1 MKLTASYNLLYTDWY
16 VGEFFKKFL
25 DHLQNNS
32 GIEIEYV
39 HLNEL
44 AKKFNTSN
52 DYSNG
57 LPSFFSP
64 YNFLLINEDN
74 NKTFVHSW
82 HDYAPAIL
90 PNGSGIENFDVVK
103 FSCVSRLDQDI
114 IDSYKGN
121 AKIQP
126 SVYILESLSDFD
138 FVEKYRF
145 NEKTIDKVYFNAL
158 CHGIRE
164 RFIDVLSKSE
174 KFNVKKKDKGGWLP
188 KEKYYEEMSNHKF
201 GLNLDGVAKICY
213 RDLESFGL
221 GTLLIREYLNVL
233 TYEPLESGKHYVQL
247 IDDDIKSKIS
257 DDSQTPYIIEK
268 LETGINEIV
277 TSGQYEYI
285 INEAR
290 GWYDRNC
297 LPENQIKI
305 MTSFLED
312 FEIFK

>member
-1 MKLTASYNLLYTDWY
+1 MKLTASYHHLYHDWY
-16 VGEFFKKFL
+16 IGEFYIKFVEYL
-25 DHLQNNS
+25 KTIE
-32 GIEIEYV
+32 GIEVEYK

-44 AKKFNTSN
+44 ASQFGTNT

-64 YNFLLINEDN
+64 YNFVLFNKEN

-90 PNGSGIENFDVVK
+90 VNGSGIENFDVVK
-103 FSCVSRLDQDI
+103 FSCVSRLDQGI
-114 IDSYKGN
+114 IDNYHGT

-126 SVYILESLSDFD
+126 STYILESSSDFD
-138 FVEKYRF
+138 FVEKYKGS
-145 NEKTIDKVYFNAL
+145 EKTIDKVYFNAL

-164 RFIDVLSKSE
+164 RYIDVLSQSE
-174 KFNVKKKDKGGWLP
+174 RFNVKKKDKGGWLP
-188 KEKYYEEMSNHKF
+188 KEKYFEEMSQHKF
-201 GLNLDGVAKICY
+201 GMNLDGVAKICY

-233 TYEPLESGKHYVQL
+233 TYEPLEVGKHYVQL
-247 IDDDIKSKIS
+247 IDDDIKSKIT
-257 DDSQTPYIIEK
+257 DDSQTSYIIEK
-268 LETGINEIV
+268 LENGINEIV
-277 TSGQYEYI
+277 TSGQYDYI

-305 MTSFLED
+305 MYSFLEE